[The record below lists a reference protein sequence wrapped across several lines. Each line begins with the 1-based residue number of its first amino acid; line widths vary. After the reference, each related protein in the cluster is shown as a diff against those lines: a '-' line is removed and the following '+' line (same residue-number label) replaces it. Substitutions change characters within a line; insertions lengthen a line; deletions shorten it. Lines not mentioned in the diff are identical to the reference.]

1 MNDERIQ
8 VTLDANI
15 NGFKAKMKEASG
27 EAKNL
32 AQQLKVFTKGAFVND
47 QYIDIFSNKISI
59 ASGEARNLG
68 NSFKLVRPAV
78 EQASNEVKKLD
89 TNIKQTGNSSKI
101 IGSQISSSFNKG
113 LRSVRRLTL
122 GFIGARS
129 LFALFR
135 QQVNAYRQENEVF
148 NQQMQLTTNIITTA
162 LAPAFEFFGNV
173 VLYATVGLAKLIDI
187 MFGTNIT
194 SKVLES
200 GLQKAN
206 NQLAGMSSGM
216 NDVSEASKEMKEN
229 LLGIDEITNLEQEG
243 TGTGL
248 LGGIGGVG
256 DLSGI
261 QAQFDALDKLK
272 KAMKDVDDFFNK
284 NWLGKTLKGIANF
297 IKQNPWATLLGITTF
312 GTLMK
317 LLPGIIG
324 SSGIGGL
331 TAALG
336 PLAVAM
342 ASAVAVGLWTNLVIK
357 IGEAIKAVKNYN
369 DVIDK
374 GKKQTQ
380 EQSKEYDKILAQFD
394 EWIAKGEMTDE
405 RWQHYVQTLQD
416 AANNESLNIGLIKSG
431 ASWTEQLIGLNDK
444 NKKKIEESTT
454 KIDEYKNRMSQV
466 PSNLKTDIELNVDNA
481 KNTNNFTKWA
491 AEIAR
496 TMSGLLNPVF
506 APFAVSRQI
515 RKLFKA
521 DGGIFNGNS
530 WLPITAYAGGGGPNA
545 GELFMAREAGPEM
558 VGTIGGHTAVMNNDQ
573 IVASVSAGVYQ
584 AVLSAMGGQSDRP
597 IVLNINGKEFAKAT
611 YSDYQEEGTRR
622 GANTSIRR
630 S

>member
-1 MNDERIQ
+1 
-8 VTLDANI
+8 
-15 NGFKAKMKEASG
+15 
-27 EAKNL
+27 
-32 AQQLKVFTKGAFVND
+32 
-47 QYIDIFSNKISI
+47 
-59 ASGEARNLG
+59 
-68 NSFKLVRPAV
+68 
-78 EQASNEVKKLD
+78 
-89 TNIKQTGNSSKI
+89 
-101 IGSQISSSFNKG
+101 
-113 LRSVRRLTL
+113 
-122 GFIGARS
+122 
-129 LFALFR
+129 
-135 QQVNAYRQENEVF
+135 
-148 NQQMQLTTNIITTA
+148 
-162 LAPAFEFFGNV
+162 
-173 VLYATVGLAKLIDI
+173 
-187 MFGTNIT
+187 
-194 SKVLES
+194 
-200 GLQKAN
+200 
-206 NQLAGMSSGM
+206 
-216 NDVSEASKEMKEN
+216 MKEN

-261 QAQFDALDKLK
+261 KAQFDALDKLK

-284 NWLGKTLKGIANF
+284 HWLGKTLKGIANF
-297 IKQNPWATLLGITTF
+297 IKQNPWETLLGLISF
-312 GTLMK
+312 K
-317 LLPGIIG
+317 ALLGIIPK
-324 SSGIGGL
+324 IFPELTGL
-331 TAALG
+331 TALLG
-336 PLAVAM
+336 PLGVAM

-357 IGEAIKAVKNYN
+357 IGEAIQAVKNYN

-405 RWQHYVQTLQD
+405 RWQHYVQTLQA
-416 AANNESLNIGLIKSG
+416 AANNESLNIGLRKSG

-454 KIDEYKNRMSQV
+454 KIDEYRNRMSQV

-491 AEIAR
+491 SEIAR

-506 APFAVSRQI
+506 APFATARQI

-530 WLPITAYAGGGGPNA
+530 WLPITAYAGGGGPNT